1 MQNGLDDAYAHVRK
15 ALAAIERCVLDQ
27 PCELREQLDD
37 ASRFLTKAEYRISA
51 ALRGAIHPE
60 RG

>member
-37 ASRFLTKAEYRISA
+37 ASRFLTAGPGTTVWVRKKT
-51 ALRGAIHPE
+51 
-60 RG
+60 